1 MFLSMLD
8 CVKLIVPSMSR
19 ICQLSGAKISFGN
32 NVSHSKRRTSRS
44 WLPNLV
50 KTKLVVNGQTK
61 TIKVSARMLKTL
73 TKKLKAA
80 TV

>member
-1 MFLSMLD
+1 MA
-8 CVKLIVPSMSR
+8 R
-19 ICQLSGAKISFGN
+19 ICQISGTKISFGN

-50 KTKLVVNGQTK
+50 KTKVVVNGQTK
-61 TIKVSARMLKTL
+61 TLKVSARTLRTL

-80 TV
+80 QA